1 MIAELLAYSSAN
13 KIVVLSGQND
23 EAHPRY
29 TRTMGA
35 VEFVVRT
42 ANPLQ
47 LKNVLM
53 QALRPV
59 SAEPFSVV
67 RLLSES
73 EPICKL
79 CEQIGRFA
87 PSLYPVLVHAE
98 SGNGKELVAYWN
110 RFSRPEKTAKY
121 EPLAFDT
128 WWVDEAK
135 DKALR
140 KG

>member
-98 SGNGKELVAYWN
+98 SGNGKELVARALN
-110 RFSRPEKTAKY
+110 EGSVRASH
-121 EPLAFDT
+121 EPYT
-128 WWVDEAK
+128 EVPY
-135 DKALR
+135 
-140 KG
+140 